1 MNKLS
6 DISADGFSLFIVGP
20 QSSGKTIYLMGLSL
34 LERKKGSH
42 FKKSYKVDFSFR
54 PTREGLEKSTPEE
67 KLRDDAERTLFSQTP
82 AAPTERLE
90 KECSFSGKI
99 QYGETEAKF
108 VLLISDTPG
117 ELLKGKYKEIEENI
131 QKNIARSDLIA
142 FLVFV
147 DKWSPDQNGDGEF
160 KKHLV
165 KLGQIIGR
173 GNKNLDNDPVD
184 IRLAFVLTKCERG
197 ELWTSRNNP
206 EKEIFNK
213 HFVESMTVIKE
224 IRENNNIPES
234 NIEYFAL
241 STFGVLGEYDFRP
254 NRNDAASES
263 ATELTSTLK
272 TWNNPTL
279 WHPYGMLSPIYWLIT
294 GRRLPPNV

>member
-131 QKNIARSDLIA
+131 QKNDIYAIYPGSYMRNFRGCKKSEEIN
-142 FLVFV
+142 
-147 DKWSPDQNGDGEF
+147 KSCYEQF
-160 KKHLV
+160 KGL
-165 KLGQIIGR
+165 
-173 GNKNLDNDPVD
+173 
-184 IRLAFVLTKCERG
+184 
-197 ELWTSRNNP
+197 
-206 EKEIFNK
+206 
-213 HFVESMTVIKE
+213 
-224 IRENNNIPES
+224 
-234 NIEYFAL
+234 
-241 STFGVLGEYDFRP
+241 
-254 NRNDAASES
+254 
-263 ATELTSTLK
+263 
-272 TWNNPTL
+272 
-279 WHPYGMLSPIYWLIT
+279 
-294 GRRLPPNV
+294 